1 MPGNIE
7 IILFEKNRVQKEEM
21 RLYLMEKMPFLVAQ
35 FFGYWSVNHFP
46 VCSTV
51 CVDNCLSYGFEKGA
65 NVPPN
70 EESPLFACF

>member
-1 MPGNIE
+1 
-7 IILFEKNRVQKEEM
+7 
-21 RLYLMEKMPFLVAQ
+21 MEKMPFLVAQ

-51 CVDNCLSYGFEKGA
+51 CVDNCLSYGFEKEA
-65 NVPPN
+65 NVSPN